1 METACRATRFVS
13 NARSFPMLTLYY
25 SPGACSLADHIALHE
40 AGEKFNLVKVD
51 LKSHKLEDGRS
62 FFEINPKGYV
72 PALQLDSG
80 EILSENI
87 AILAM
92 IADNH
97 PALMAPGQF
106 GRYRLLEMLAYIS
119 TEIHKAFKPLFAAG
133 STDAD
138 KKKAADTIS
147 QRLQFISSQL
157 KGPYLF
163 GEEMTV
169 ADAYLFVMLLWSQK
183 NKISLPEKLKSFIE
197 HVKARP
203 TVQVALK
210 HEGLI

>member
-1 METACRATRFVS
+1 
-13 NARSFPMLTLYY
+13 MLTLYY

-40 AGEKFNLVKVD
+40 SGEKFNLVKVD

-62 FFEINPKGYV
+62 FLEVNPKGYV
-72 PALQLDSG
+72 PALQLDDG
-80 EILSENI
+80 EILTENI
-87 AILAM
+87 AILTM

-106 GRYRLLEMLAYIS
+106 GRYRLLETLAYIS
-119 TEIHKAFKPLFAAG
+119 TEIHKAFKPLFA
-133 STDAD
+133 SDTPDAD

-147 QRLQFISSQL
+147 KRLQFISSQL
-157 KGPYLF
+157 RGPYLF

-169 ADAYLFVMLLWSQK
+169 ADAYLFVMLLWAQK
-183 NKISLPEKLKSFIE
+183 NKIALPDALKTFVE

>member
-1 METACRATRFVS
+1 
-13 NARSFPMLTLYY
+13 MLTLYY

-40 AGEKFNLVKVD
+40 AGEKFNLVKVN

-72 PALQLDSG
+72 PALQFDDG
-80 EILSENI
+80 EILTENI
-87 AILAM
+87 AILTM
-92 IADNH
+92 IADRY
-97 PALMAPGQF
+97 PALMAPGEF
-106 GRYRLLEMLAYIS
+106 GRYRLLEMLAYLS
-119 TEIHKAFKPLFAAG
+119 TELHKSFEPLFAPGTSETEKKQA
-133 STDAD
+133 AD
-138 KKKAADTIS
+138 KILK
-147 QRLQFISSQL
+147 RLQFVSLKL

-183 NKISLPEKLKSFIE
+183 IGISLPEQLKSFVE